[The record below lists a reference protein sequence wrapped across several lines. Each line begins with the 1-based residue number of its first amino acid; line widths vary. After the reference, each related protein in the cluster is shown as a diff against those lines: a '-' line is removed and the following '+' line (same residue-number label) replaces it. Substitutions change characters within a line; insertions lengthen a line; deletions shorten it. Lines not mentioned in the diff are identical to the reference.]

1 MTFVP
6 YLVDAHLHTF
16 FRVLRPGGLDL
27 LMSERVQSN
36 TILQAP
42 INLSRWRLPS
52 APSFAG

>member
-27 LMSERVQSN
+27 LMSERVGVIFFLKKVS
-36 TILQAP
+36 
-42 INLSRWRLPS
+42 
-52 APSFAG
+52 